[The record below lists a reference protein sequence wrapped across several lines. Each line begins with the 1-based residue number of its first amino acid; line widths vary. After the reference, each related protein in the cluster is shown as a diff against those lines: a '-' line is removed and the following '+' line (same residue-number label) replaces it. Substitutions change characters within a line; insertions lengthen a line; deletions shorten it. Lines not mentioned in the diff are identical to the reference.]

1 MIKFGHSPPKRLS
14 PSLKA
19 LENDK
24 NAFCII
30 SRYLNF
36 CVDILAMQKK
46 GLDWREKVNFK
57 IYDVTAWL
65 TKTKTNIAQYLSKKR
80 QSDNGIS
87 SGNKI

>member
-1 MIKFGHSPPKRLS
+1 
-14 PSLKA
+14 
-19 LENDK
+19 
-24 NAFCII
+24 
-30 SRYLNF
+30 
-36 CVDILAMQKK
+36 MQKK

-80 QSDNGIS
+80 QPDNGIS